1 MQDRFI
7 RAYLESAL
15 ALQHCTGFVAS
26 DKTEGA
32 LEEAAM
38 QLLQAANAYIPIS
51 HLIWGLWGLLQVY
64 TASHTC
70 LPSPIALMHDTLL
83 INLAVA
89 GFLASTREHVHWIP
103 RCPGLVLDHAGRSAT
118 AHHVA
123 HAGKGCASAKR

>member
-15 ALQHCTGFVAS
+15 ALQHCTGFVAL

-32 LEEAAM
+32 LEEGAM

-51 HLIWGLWGLLQVY
+51 HLIWGLWGLLQVC
-64 TASHTC
+64 TASQAC

-83 INLAVA
+83 INLVVI
-89 GFLASTREHVHWIP
+89 GFLAST
-103 RCPGLVLDHAGRSAT
+103 
-118 AHHVA
+118 
-123 HAGKGCASAKR
+123 